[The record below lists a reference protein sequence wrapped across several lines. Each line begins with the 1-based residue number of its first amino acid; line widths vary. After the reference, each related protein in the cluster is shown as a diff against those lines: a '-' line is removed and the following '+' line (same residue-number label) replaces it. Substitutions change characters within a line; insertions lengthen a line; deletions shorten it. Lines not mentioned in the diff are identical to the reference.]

1 MITQFTFHDRVSKTP
16 PTCEMFDL
24 HNKLERGEEITKEQK
39 EKIINNFYGT
49 FGQQYGS
56 VYKQG
61 GWQADF
67 SPFLKRI
74 LVNVRHYG
82 WKEYRSF
89 NKTILRNVLGSH
101 NCIEIVEIF

>member
-1 MITQFTFHDRVSKTP
+1 MIRQFAFHERVSSTP
-16 PTCEMFDL
+16 PTCLMFNL
-24 HNKLERGEEITKEQK
+24 HNKLQNG
-39 EKIINNFYGT
+39 EKITNEEKRTIINSFYGT
-49 FGQQYGS
+49 FGQQYGA

-74 LVNVRHYG
+74 LVNVKHYG

-89 NKTILRNVLGSH
+89 NKTILREVLGTH
-101 NCIEIVEIF
+101 NCIEMIEIK